1 MKDRY
6 LADNTRAVME
16 RYNFTASKRF
26 GQNFIKDRSVLED
39 IVTASGISKEDIVLE
54 IGPGIGVLTE
64 FLAEA
69 AGRVYAVE
77 VDRGLI
83 PVLQDTLKDYKN
95 VELINEDI
103 MKTDIAALTG
113 GESFR
118 VVANLP
124 YYITTPIVM
133 SLLES
138 GLHCR
143 SLTVMVQKE
152 VGERMTASPG
162 TKDYGALTLAVGY
175 RTKAAIVRKVPAGC
189 FIPAPKVDS
198 VVVHMDVFEEPPLKA
213 GDEKL
218 LFTVIR
224 GAFNQRRKTLL
235 NALSGHRELGLSR
248 DIIREAI
255 EKNGEKPAVRGE
267 ELSIEQ
273 FIRLSDTLRDLKHWQ
288 DVGADANL

>member
-273 FIRLSDTLRDLKHWQ
+273 FIRLSDTLRDLKY
-288 DVGADANL
+288 